1 MVRRELGSPLIGFCY
16 DCYYEYCDDI
26 GIITTGITIIIVVV
40 TIITIIIIISIIL
53 WLSLSLSPEFTSS
66 TETF

>member
-1 MVRRELGSPLIGFCY
+1 MVRRGLGSPLIGFCY
-16 DCYYEYCDDI
+16 DCYYDYCDGI
-26 GIITTGITIIIVVV
+26 GIITTGITISIVV
-40 TIITIIIIISIIL
+40 TIIIIIIISIIL

>member
-26 GIITTGITIIIVVV
+26 GIITTGIIIIIVVA
-40 TIITIIIIISIIL
+40 TITIIIIICIIL